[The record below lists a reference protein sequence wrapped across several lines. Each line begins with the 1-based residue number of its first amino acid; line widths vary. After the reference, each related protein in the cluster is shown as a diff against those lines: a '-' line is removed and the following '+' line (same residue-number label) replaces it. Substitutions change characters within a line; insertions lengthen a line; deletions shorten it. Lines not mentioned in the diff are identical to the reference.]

1 MEEQAP
7 RRTTQSFHEDFDN
20 KGHEVST
27 TADSVPSGS
36 VSDLSPE
43 LDGISIQ
50 ENTGSTL
57 RSSSVVIDQSQPEQ
71 SRSSRIRS
79 SSFNDHDLTEQTS
92 KGVNPNSQ
100 RAGTTSSSSSVEG
113 SRDRTERS
121 VQLNTREV
129 KALKMVTLNSTVTL
143 ICSFLY

>member
-1 MEEQAP
+1 M
-7 RRTTQSFHEDFDN
+7 
-20 KGHEVST
+20 G
-27 TADSVPSGS
+27 PSGS

-57 RSSSVVIDQSQPEQ
+57 RSSSVVMDQSQPEQ
-71 SRSSRIRS
+71 GKSSRIRS

-92 KGVNPNSQ
+92 KGVNPTSQ

-129 KALKMVTLNSTVTL
+129 KALKMGLEQATAKNKTQQKEEEEEKRAAELEKKKRATV
-143 ICSFLY
+143 S